1 MPPHLEKCYGHVRMS
16 QIKLKLWF
24 KLKGSLLTIVKIYL
38 GIVSNYI
45 NEQNA
50 RTQSS
55 IVSGGY

>member
-1 MPPHLEKCYGHVRMS
+1 MPPHLKQCYGHVRMS
-16 QIKLKLWF
+16 QIKLKLRF